1 MSLSIGTPEPRRRSA
16 PRKPAAKK
24 AAPKK
29 IGRVSPNI
37 AAPAA
42 RNQKAAPHLV
52 DAERLF
58 RRFEQLLPAGD
69 HPFSQLRQDFG
80 EWCDA
85 GDIAPPS
92 HIALAAWLR
101 QAGLVSYRS
110 GRAKVTV
117 YSKSAARLAA

>member
-1 MSLSIGTPEPRRRSA
+1 MSLSVGTPEPRRRTA

-24 AAPKK
+24 TPTRRA
-29 IGRVSPNI
+29 SP
-37 AAPAA
+37 APAA
-42 RNQKAAPHLV
+42 RTQKSAPHLV

-69 HPFSQLRQDFG
+69 HPFSKLRQDFD

-92 HIALAAWLR
+92 HIALASWLR

>member
-1 MSLSIGTPEPRRRSA
+1 MSLSIGTPEPRRRAAA

-24 AAPKK
+24 TA
-29 IGRVSPNI
+29 IRR

-42 RNQKAAPHLV
+42 AARIQKAAPHLV

-58 RRFEQLLPAGD
+58 RRFEQLLPDGD
-69 HPFSQLRQDFG
+69 HPFSQLRQDFD

-92 HIALAAWLR
+92 HVTLAAWLR

-110 GRAKVTV
+110 GRAKVTI
-117 YSKSAARLAA
+117 YAKRAARLAA

>member
-1 MSLSIGTPEPRRRSA
+1 MSLSTAKPELRRRA
-16 PRKPAAKK
+16 IARKPAAKK
-24 AAPKK
+24 AAPRRAK
-29 IGRVSPNI
+29 

-42 RNQKAAPHLV
+42 ARPPAAPHLV

-58 RRFEQLLPAGD
+58 RRFEQLLPEGE
-69 HPFSQLRQDFG
+69 HQFSQLRQDFS

-92 HIALAAWLR
+92 HITLAAWLR

-110 GRAKVTV
+110 GRAKVTF
-117 YSKSAARLAA
+117 YAKRAARLAA